1 MPSTSAGERLRQG
14 RRRVNE
20 QRTHTK
26 HAHADLRKPVI
37 SCVFYLLS
45 LHELVKHEENGLIF
59 RDSQELAEQ
68 LRVRMLYIKKSQHKH
83 TDESPRAFN

>member
-1 MPSTSAGERLRQG
+1 MSGSVRGGGGLTSGLHTP
-14 RRRVNE
+14 NTPNT
-20 QRTHTK
+20 RT
-26 HAHADLRKPVI
+26 HADLGKPLI

-68 LRVRMLYIKKSQHKH
+68 LRVRMLYIKKKKSNHSTNN
-83 TDESPRAFN
+83 TDESLRA